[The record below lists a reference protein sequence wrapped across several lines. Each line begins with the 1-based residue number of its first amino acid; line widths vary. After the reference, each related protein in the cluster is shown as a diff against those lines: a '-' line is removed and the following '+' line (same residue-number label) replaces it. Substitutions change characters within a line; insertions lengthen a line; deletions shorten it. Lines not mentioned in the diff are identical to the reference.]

1 MKKLLSIAVFA
12 VFSASS
18 AISAS
23 LTPSVGVS
31 YNNAGY
37 AAEGIE
43 RTFTEAGATDKTTDD
58 EGAFA
63 ANYGSIFL
71 ELGVGELLA
80 FGVDYVVGDIETP
93 TNTSREGATKST
105 VSAKFKDLTTVY
117 AKMNIPFLNGTYVKA
132 GYSQVDVDVNESM
145 ASGNTYADVDTE
157 GYMAGIGYNH
167 ELTSGLSIRLEAT
180 ASIFEDVKTDN
191 GIAAGSG
198 TPANGG
204 RNEVTVESMWG
215 AKGTLSLVKTF

>member
-43 RTFTEAGATDKTTDD
+43 RTFREDGTGDTTTE
-58 EGAFA
+58 EHGAFA
-63 ANYGSIFL
+63 ANYGSVFL

-93 TNTSREGATKST
+93 TNTSRRS
-105 VSAKFKDLTTVY
+105 Y
-117 AKMNIPFLNGTYVKA
+117 
-132 GYSQVDVDVNESM
+132 
-145 ASGNTYADVDTE
+145 
-157 GYMAGIGYNH
+157 
-167 ELTSGLSIRLEAT
+167 
-180 ASIFEDVKTDN
+180 
-191 GIAAGSG
+191 
-198 TPANGG
+198 
-204 RNEVTVESMWG
+204 
-215 AKGTLSLVKTF
+215 